1 MIKNLYKIV
10 IIFFCIIFFYC
21 CDSFKRFGQ
30 EKYNC
35 QENEL
40 SIYQINI
47 IKTNS
52 VKKAYLINNEG
63 EFSIQIKSIENDETI
78 LSFRDFTISINKI
91 KKLITVSN
99 DKKIHFLNCQN
110 ETFNM

>member
-1 MIKNLYKIV
+1 MIIKGLYKIV

-78 LSFRDFTISINKI
+78 FVINLYLFI
-91 KKLITVSN
+91 FGKL
-99 DKKIHFLNCQN
+99 
-110 ETFNM
+110 